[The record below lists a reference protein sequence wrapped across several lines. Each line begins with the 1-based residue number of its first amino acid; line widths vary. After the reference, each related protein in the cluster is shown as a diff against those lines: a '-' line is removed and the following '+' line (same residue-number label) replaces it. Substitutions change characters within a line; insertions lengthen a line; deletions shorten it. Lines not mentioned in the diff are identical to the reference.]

1 LSVTIYGYLPSFL
14 SKDYISR
21 MSKKCDVLIIGA
33 GVVGLSTGIALLQS
47 RPSLKVLIADK
58 EKEIAMHA
66 SGRNSGVIHAGFYY
80 SPDSLKAKFCR
91 DGNFELRKLAKKY
104 GIPVKD
110 VGKVVVTRN
119 ENEDSRLNTLFERGI
134 ANGVELE
141 IHPEEKLK
149 EFEPLAITHNRFIW
163 SPNTGISDSISIVK
177 AMRDEFLSLGGEIYF
192 DSKVNLA
199 ESNGEIL
206 DSSGQFTFKHVVN
219 AAGAQAD
226 RISRS
231 VGVGTEYAMLPF
243 IGVYRATSEKNLPL
257 QRLVYPVPHPINPF
271 LGVHF
276 TLTIDGKVKIGPTAI
291 PIAGREQYSF
301 TEGWSGSDI
310 AQALKGMRSLITGDS
325 HDFGAILKSEWP
337 KLIQKMLVK
346 ESTKLVP
353 SASAIKG
360 WHRKPPGIRAQLVH
374 LPTGKLEQDFI
385 VTTKDN
391 ATHVLNAVSPG
402 WTSALP
408 FGRFVNEFIV

>member
-1 LSVTIYGYLPSFL
+1 MEEHS
-14 SKDYISR
+14 
-21 MSKKCDVLIIGA
+21 DVLIIGA
-33 GVVGLSTGIALLQS
+33 GVVGLSVGIALLENH
-47 RPSLKVLIADK
+47 PNIKVLIA
-58 EKEIAMHA
+58 EKEGKLALHA

-104 GIPVKD
+104 RIPVED

-119 ENEDSRLNTLFERGI
+119 EEENLRLDTLFERGL

-141 IHPEEKLK
+141 IHPEDKLRD
-149 EFEPLAITHNRFIW
+149 FEPLAITHNRFIW
-163 SPNTGISDSISIVK
+163 SPNTGISDSISIVQ
-177 AMRDEFLSLGGEIYF
+177 AMQDEYLFLGGKIRF
-192 DSKVNLA
+192 DSKVNLT
-199 ESNGEIL
+199 ESKGEIF
-206 DSSGQFTFKHVVN
+206 DSSNQFTFKHVVN

-231 VGVGTEYAMLPF
+231 VEVGNDYAMLPF
-243 IGVYRATSEKNLPL
+243 MGIYRATSQKNLPL

-271 LGVHF
+271 LGIHF

-291 PIAGREQYSF
+291 PIAGREQYSL

-310 AQALKGMRSLITGDS
+310 AQALKGIKSLIKGDS
-325 HDFGAILKSEWP
+325 HDFGVILKSEWP
-337 KLIQKMLVK
+337 NIVQKLLVK
-346 ESTKLVP
+346 QSTELVP
-353 SASAIKG
+353 TAIKVRD

-385 VTTKDN
+385 VITKN
-391 ATHVLNAVSPG
+391 NSTHILNAVSPG

-408 FGRFVNEFIV
+408 FGRYVSEQFDTKI

>member
-1 LSVTIYGYLPSFL
+1 
-14 SKDYISR
+14 
-21 MSKKCDVLIIGA
+21 
-33 GVVGLSTGIALLQS
+33 
-47 RPSLKVLIADK
+47 
-58 EKEIAMHA
+58 
-66 SGRNSGVIHAGFYY
+66 
-80 SPDSLKAKFCR
+80 
-91 DGNFELRKLAKKY
+91 LAKKY
-104 GIPVKD
+104 GIPIKD
-110 VGKVVVTRN
+110 VGKVVVAKN
-119 ENEDSRLNTLFERGI
+119 EDEDSRLGTLFERGI

-141 IHPEEKLK
+141 IHPQEKLK
-149 EFEPLAITHNRFIW
+149 DFEPLAITHNRFMW
-163 SPNTGISDSISIVK
+163 SPNTGISDSISIVN

-192 DSKVNLA
+192 NTKVNLT
-199 ESNGEIL
+199 ESRGEIH
-206 DSSGQFTFKHVVN
+206 DSSNQFIFKYVVN

-231 VGVGTEYAMLPF
+231 VGIGTEYAMLPF
-243 IGVYRATSEKNLPL
+243 MGVYRATSEKNLPL

-310 AQALKGMRSLITGDS
+310 AQALKGMKSLITGDS

-337 KLIQKMLVK
+337 KIIQKLLVK
-346 ESTKLVP
+346 ESTELVP
-353 SASAIKG
+353 TAVGVKD

-374 LPTGKLEQDFI
+374 LPTGKLEQDFV
-385 VTTKDN
+385 VTSQAN

-402 WTSALP
+402 WTSSIP
-408 FGRFVNEFIV
+408 FGRYLADEIILQRVTN

>member
-1 LSVTIYGYLPSFL
+1 MV
-14 SKDYISR
+14 
-21 MSKKCDVLIIGA
+21 KKCDVLIVGA

-47 RPSLKVLIADK
+47 RPSIKVIIADK
-58 EKEIAMHA
+58 EKDIGLHA

-110 VGKVVVTRN
+110 CGKVVVARN
-119 ENEDSRLNTLFERGI
+119 EDEDSRLNTLFKRGI

-141 IHPEEKLK
+141 IYPAEKLK
-149 EFEPLAITHNRFIW
+149 EFEPLAITHNRFMW
-163 SPNTGISDSISIVK
+163 SPNTGISDSIAIVK
-177 AMRDEFLSLGGEIYF
+177 AMRDEFLSLGGGIHF
-192 DSKVNLA
+192 DSKVNLS
-199 ESNGEIL
+199 ESDGEIY
-206 DSSGQFTFKHVVN
+206 DSSNQFTFKHVVN

-231 VGVGTEYAMLPF
+231 VGVGTDYAMLPF
-243 IGVYRATSEKNLPL
+243 MGVYRVTSEKNLPL
-257 QRLVYPVPHPINPF
+257 RRLVYPVPHPINPF

-276 TLTIDGKVKIGPTAI
+276 TITTDGKVKIGPTAI
-291 PIAGREQYSF
+291 PIAGREQYSL

-310 AQALKGMRSLITGDS
+310 AQALKGMRSLITGNS

-337 KLIQKMLVK
+337 KMIQKLLVK
-346 ESTKLVP
+346 ESTELVP
-353 SASAIKG
+353 SATGVKD

-385 VTTKDN
+385 VTSQAN
-391 ATHVLNAVSPG
+391 ATHILNAVSPG
-402 WTSALP
+402 WTSSIP
-408 FGRFVNEFIV
+408 FGKHVVDVHLLHQLT

>member
-1 LSVTIYGYLPSFL
+1 MPRNT
-14 SKDYISR
+14 
-21 MSKKCDVLIIGA
+21 DVLIIGA

-47 RPSLKVLIADK
+47 RPSLKVMVAEK
-58 EKEIAMHA
+58 EKDIAMHA

-119 ENEDSRLNTLFERGI
+119 EDEDSRLTTLFERGI

-149 EFEPLAITHNRFIW
+149 DFEPLAVTHNRFMW
-163 SPNTGISDSISIVK
+163 SPNTGISDSMAIVK
-177 AMRDEFLSLGGEIYF
+177 AMRDEFFSLGGEIYF

-199 ESNGEIL
+199 EWKDEIH
-206 DSSGQFTFKHVVN
+206 DSSNQFTFKHVVN

-231 VGVGTEYAMLPF
+231 VGVGSEYAMLPF
-243 IGVYRATSEKNLPL
+243 MGVYRATSEKNLPL

-276 TLTIDGKVKIGPTAI
+276 TLTIDGKIKIGPTAI
-291 PIAGREQYSF
+291 PIAGREQYSL

-310 AQALKGMRSLITGDS
+310 AQALKGMKSLIAGHS

-337 KLIQKMLVK
+337 KIIQRLLVK
-346 ESTKLVP
+346 ESTELVP
-353 SASAIKG
+353 SAIEVKD

-385 VTTKDN
+385 VTSQANT
-391 ATHVLNAVSPG
+391 THVLNAVSPG
-402 WTSALP
+402 WTSSLP
-408 FGRFVNEFIV
+408 FGRYLAHEFILQRFT

>member
-1 LSVTIYGYLPSFL
+1 MP
-14 SKDYISR
+14 
-21 MSKKCDVLIIGA
+21 KKCDILIIGA

-47 RPSLKVLIADK
+47 RPSLKVTIADK
-58 EKEIAMHA
+58 EKEIGLHA

-110 VGKVVVTRN
+110 VGKVVVARNADEDTRL
-119 ENEDSRLNTLFERGI
+119 DTLFERGI

-141 IHPEEKLK
+141 IHLEEKLK
-149 EFEPLAITHNRFIW
+149 DFEPLAVTHNRFMW
-163 SPNTGISDSISIVK
+163 SPNTGISDSIAIVK
-177 AMRDEFLSLGGEIYF
+177 AMRDEFLSLGGEIHF
-192 DSKVNLA
+192 ESKVKLIA
-199 ESNGEIL
+199 SNGEIL
-206 DSSGQFTFKHVVN
+206 DSSKQFTFKHLFN

-231 VGVGTEYAMLPF
+231 VGVGNEYAMLPF
-243 IGVYRATSEKNLPL
+243 IGVYRATSDKNLGL

-276 TLTIDGKVKIGPTAI
+276 TLTLDGKVKIGPTAI

-310 AQALKGMRSLITGDS
+310 AQALKGMKSLITGDS

-337 KLIQKMLVK
+337 KVIQKLLIK
-346 ESTKLVP
+346 ESTELVP
-353 SASAIKG
+353 SAIRVKD

-374 LPTGKLEQDFI
+374 LPTGILEQDFI
-385 VTTKDN
+385 VTSQAN

-408 FGRFVNEFIV
+408 FGRFAASNVLNFL

>member
-1 LSVTIYGYLPSFL
+1 LEWGLHLIMP
-14 SKDYISR
+14 
-21 MSKKCDVLIIGA
+21 KKCEVLIIGA

-47 RPSLKVLIADK
+47 RPSLKVMVADK
-58 EKEIAMHA
+58 EKGIALHA

-119 ENEDSRLNTLFERGI
+119 EDEDSRLNTLFERGI
-134 ANGVELE
+134 ANGVEIE

-149 EFEPLAITHNRFIW
+149 DFEPLAITHKRFMW
-163 SPNTGISDSISIVK
+163 SPNTGISDSISIVS
-177 AMRDEFLSLGGEIYF
+177 AMRDEFLTLGGEIHF
-192 DSKVNLA
+192 DSKVNLN
-199 ESNGEIL
+199 ELNQEII
-206 DSSGQFTFKHVVN
+206 DSSNQFTFKHVVN
-219 AAGAQAD
+219 ASGAQAD

-231 VGVGTEYAMLPF
+231 VGVGTDYAMLPF
-243 IGVYRATSEKNLPL
+243 MGMYRATSEKNLPL

-291 PIAGREQYSF
+291 PIAGREQYSLLN
-301 TEGWSGSDI
+301 GWSAADI
-310 AQALKGMRSLITGDS
+310 GQALKGMASLVKGEA
-325 HDFGAILKSEWP
+325 HDFRAILKNEWP
-337 KLIQKMLVK
+337 KVFQSMLIK
-346 ESTKLVP
+346 ESSELVP
-353 SASAIKG
+353 TVDTVKDWS
-360 WHRKPPGIRAQLVH
+360 RKPPGIRAQLVH
-374 LPTGKLEQDFI
+374 LPTGKLEQDF
-385 VTTKDN
+385 VVRPLAN
-391 ATHVLNAVSPG
+391 STHILNAVSPG

-408 FGRFVNEFIV
+408 FGRFVASEIERRAI